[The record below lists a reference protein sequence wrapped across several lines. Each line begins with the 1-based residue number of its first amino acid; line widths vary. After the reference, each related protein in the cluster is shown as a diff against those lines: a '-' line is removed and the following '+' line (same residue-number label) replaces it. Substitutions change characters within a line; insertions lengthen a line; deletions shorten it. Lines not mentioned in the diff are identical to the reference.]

1 MGSSCANTSSVVSS
15 SGGSGAGSGGVNPV
29 GGGISGS
36 KNTRIHPSA
45 TAVAGA
51 VAAAVTTTPL
61 DHPGSSKGSTLG
73 TSKRAATSSTS
84 SEHADKSASV
94 SGATRSSP
102 HEGRGHRHSD
112 TAAQSHHHHHHHH
125 HHHAASKRVK
135 NRSRKKKPSRASS
148 SAASMETS
156 DLKEALVSSS
166 GIVPIP
172 KIHDPPKHQHSA
184 ATLLSSVAAASVA
197 MASMDSTSGAASAIG
212 NIASAVVPGS
222 SGTVPC
228 TAVPSSGTNAIP
240 TKTSSTEVPT
250 PTVGAVASATVS
262 MIPSTTSLT
271 TGSSCISGGA
281 TGSTIMAEMETKC
294 TQTKLEDELETM
306 PPVLAPSLILET
318 QHQKSCAIA
327 PTGSGPAGSSTTEN
341 KLNQKPPQAMQTPSI
356 ITSTTTAEHKSKSTT
371 AGTTSKSGCINEGA
385 SAKVAS
391 PAPEVEASATN
402 EATVAENTTTATTAT
417 ESKGEIGTWT
427 SSTEVCPWED
437 EENRRESHAPFVK
450 TYATLGYL

>member
-1 MGSSCANTSSVVSS
+1 
-15 SGGSGAGSGGVNPV
+15 
-29 GGGISGS
+29 
-36 KNTRIHPSA
+36 
-45 TAVAGA
+45 
-51 VAAAVTTTPL
+51 
-61 DHPGSSKGSTLG
+61 
-73 TSKRAATSSTS
+73 
-84 SEHADKSASV
+84 
-94 SGATRSSP
+94 
-102 HEGRGHRHSD
+102 
-112 TAAQSHHHHHHHH
+112 
-125 HHHAASKRVK
+125 
-135 NRSRKKKPSRASS
+135 
-148 SAASMETS
+148 METS

-184 ATLLSSVAAASVA
+184 ASLLSSVAAASVA

-212 NIASAVVPGS
+212 TIASAVVPGS

-228 TAVPSSGTNAIP
+228 AAVPSSGTNAIP
-240 TKTSSTEVPT
+240 TKASSTEAPT

-271 TGSSCISGGA
+271 TGSSCISGT

-327 PTGSGPAGSSTTEN
+327 TAAPTGSGTGSSTTEN

-371 AGTTSKSGCINEGA
+371 AGSTTKSGCINEGA
-385 SAKVAS
+385 SAKLAP

-402 EATVAENTTTATTAT
+402 EATVAENTTTATAAT

-437 EENRRESHAPFVK
+437 E
-450 TYATLGYL
+450 